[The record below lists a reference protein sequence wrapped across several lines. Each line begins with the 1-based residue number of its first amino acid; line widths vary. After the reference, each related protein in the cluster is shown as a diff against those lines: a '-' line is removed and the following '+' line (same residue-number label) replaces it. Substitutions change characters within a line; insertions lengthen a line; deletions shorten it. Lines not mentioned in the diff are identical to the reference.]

1 MVTKREFTKVIHEP
15 FGRAFSVTNIKA
27 VFSKCGIHPFHPGA
41 VEATKMLQSASY
53 GFANNSSP
61 SLSEQSSAS
70 SPAPVPV
77 CEESSR
83 TRHSTPLSAISSV
96 SNSDSNY
103 PSSGLITLSASACSS
118 GGSSLSSIS
127 TISPIVSPLDSV
139 VYHVPLPC

>member
-1 MVTKREFTKVIHEP
+1 MSLLNV
-15 FGRAFSVTNIKA
+15 FSITNIKA
-27 VFSKCGIHPFHPGA
+27 GFSKCEIHPFHPGA
-41 VEATKMLQSASY
+41 IEAAKMLPSVSY

-77 CEESSR
+77 CGESSR
-83 TRHSTPLSAISSV
+83 SQHSTPLSAISSV

-118 GGSSLSSIS
+118 GGSSISSIS
-127 TISPIVSPLDSV
+127 TVSPIVSPLDSV
-139 VYHVPLPC
+139 VYHVPLPRSTH